1 MNATREQ
8 LNRVIDEISKRLT
21 DEGRLIE
28 IGWQAMRVLTLPPD
42 AGPVQINEMR
52 KAFFMG
58 AQHLYASIMG
68 ILEPG
73 AEPTDKDLERMQIIH
88 NELEA
93 FRMEV
98 TNVHTPGRG

>member
-1 MNATREQ
+1 MDKQQQRVLDAITR
-8 LNRVIDEISKRLT
+8 KLT
-21 DEGRLIE
+21 DEGKLIE
-28 IGWQAMRVLTLPPD
+28 IGWQGMRLLVITPS
-42 AGPVQINEMR
+42 ASPVQIDEMR

-58 AQHLYASIMG
+58 AQHLFASIMG

-73 AEPTDKDLERMQIIH
+73 AEPTEKDLDRMTLIH

-98 TNVHTPGRG
+98 TSVHTPGRG

>member
-1 MNATREQ
+1 MTDQ
-8 LNRVIDEISKRLT
+8 LQKLVDLVSKRLT
-21 DEGRLIE
+21 DEGRIVE
-28 IGWQAMRVLTLPPD
+28 GGWQAMRILCLTKD
-42 AGPVQINEMR
+42 APATQIDEMR

-73 AEPTDKDLERMQIIH
+73 AEPTDKDMDRMQLIH

>member
-1 MNATREQ
+1 MSRDRTQELADKLAKEF
-8 LNRVIDEISKRLT
+8 T
-21 DEGRLIE
+21 DKGLLIE
-28 IGWQAMRVLTLPPD
+28 AGWRTMELYVLPKD
-42 AGPVQINEMR
+42 ASTVQRQETR

-68 ILEPG
+68 IMD
-73 AEPTDKDLERMQIIH
+73 ADREPTAKDMERMTLIH

-93 FRMEV
+93 FRMDV

>member
-1 MNATREQ
+1 MNKQQNAIHDAIAKQ
-8 LNRVIDEISKRLT
+8 LT

-28 IGWQAMRVLTLPPD
+28 IGWQAMLVYVLPKD
-42 AGPVQINEMR
+42 APPVQVSEMR

-68 ILEPG
+68 ILDPG
-73 AEPTDKDLERMQIIH
+73 AEPTDKDLERMSLIH

>member
-1 MNATREQ
+1 MNRAEQ
-8 LNRVIDEISKRLT
+8 IQKACDEIAAKLT
-21 DEGRLIE
+21 DEGKLIE
-28 IGWQAMRVLTLPPD
+28 VGWATMNAFVLPKD
-42 AGPVQINEMR
+42 ASPVQRAEMR

-73 AEPTDKDLERMQIIH
+73 AEPTDKDMDRMTLIH

-93 FRMEV
+93 FRKEV
-98 TNVHTPGRG
+98 TSFHTGVRV

>member
-1 MNATREQ
+1 MREQ
-8 LNRVIDEISKRLT
+8 ASKVHDEIVKRLT
-21 DEGRLIE
+21 DEGKLIE
-28 IGWQAMRVLTLPPD
+28 VGWAAMRLLVLPPNASD
-42 AGPVQINEMR
+42 VQVSEMR

-68 ILEPG
+68 IMDEDR
-73 AEPTDKDLERMQIIH
+73 EPTDSDMNRMSLIH

-98 TNVHTPGRG
+98 TNYHTPGRG

>member
-1 MNATREQ
+1 MNEQ
-8 LNRVIDEISKRLT
+8 QRRVHDELMKRFTADGL
-21 DEGRLIE
+21 LIE
-28 IGWQAMRVLTLPPD
+28 AGWRSMLLLVVPKD
-42 AGPVQINEMR
+42 APATQVSEMR

-58 AQHLYASIMG
+58 AQHLYAALMCIMD
-68 ILEPG
+68 PG
-73 AEPTDKDLERMQIIH
+73 DEEPTDKDMEKMGLIH

>member
-1 MNATREQ
+1 MNDQIRQAC
-8 LNRVIDEISKRLT
+8 DEIAKRLT
-21 DEGRLIE
+21 DDGKLIE
-28 IGWQAMRVLTLPPD
+28 VGWATMRLLVLPPD
-42 AGPVQINEMR
+42 APDVQISEMR

-73 AEPTDKDLERMQIIH
+73 AEPTDKDLDRMQLIH